1 MKEQAI
7 HFMLGAIVM
16 ACVVATLFFLRFWR
30 KTGDRLF
37 GLFGLAFGVLA
48 VNWVALAFFGGDET
62 IRTLLYAVRL
72 LAFVTILVAIV
83 DKNRA
88 RAGGG

>member
-1 MKEQAI
+1 MRDGEI

-16 ACVVATLFFLRFWR
+16 ACVVASLFFLRFWR

-37 GLFGLAFGVLA
+37 GLFAVAFGVLA
-48 VNWVALAFFGGDET
+48 VNWVALAFAGGDET

-72 LAFVTILVAIV
+72 LAFLSILVAIV

-88 RAGGG
+88 GARGG

>member
-1 MKEQAI
+1 MTDQAI

-16 ACVVATLFFLRFWR
+16 GCVVAALFFVRFWR

-37 GLFGLAFGVLA
+37 GLFAAAFGLLA
-48 VNWVALAFFGGDET
+48 VNWVALAFAGGDET

-72 LAFVTILVAIV
+72 FAFVIILVAIV

-88 RAGGG
+88 GARGG